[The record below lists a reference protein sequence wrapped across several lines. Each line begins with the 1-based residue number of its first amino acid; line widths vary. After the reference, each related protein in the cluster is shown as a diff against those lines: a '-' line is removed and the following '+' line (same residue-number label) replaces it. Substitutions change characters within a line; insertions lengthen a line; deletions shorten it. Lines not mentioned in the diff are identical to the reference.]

1 MLLNGSAGWGQVRR
15 CSLAYLPAAGTTVQG
30 RAWPGG
36 RLASRNLAR
45 SDLRGS
51 IDTLAEVPSL
61 ERAVRASPH
70 HGPNGAWRARWRLGK
85 ASCCAMSRTA
95 AGGGPPYRSST
106 PGAPAGRVPLRI
118 SATTVWPTAHG
129 PARGFPTHATDPRQ
143 GASTSRLVRG
153 QPSEWPCPA
162 AGTCVSAS
170 EGVLQLLFGHG
181 RAALDV
187 ALLGL
192 FVELVFSGSLCAAV

>member
-1 MLLNGSAGWGQVRR
+1 MLPNGPAGWGQVRR
-15 CSLAYLPAAGTTVQG
+15 CSLAYLQQLGRLCGAAPGREAGSPPVIWRAVICAAPSTRWRRCLRSSVQSGHLRTTG
-30 RAWPGG
+30 RTEPGG
-36 RLASRNLAR
+36 RGGGSERRPALC
-45 SDLRGS
+45 RGRR
-51 IDTLAEVPSL
+51 
-61 ERAVRASPH
+61 RAVVRHTGAAPRAPV
-70 HGPNGAWRARWRLGK
+70 
-85 ASCCAMSRTA
+85 
-95 AGGGPPYRSST
+95 GG
-106 PGAPAGRVPLRI
+106 VPLRI

-162 AGTCVSAS
+162 AGTCVSAP

-192 FVELVFSGSLCAAV
+192 FVELVFCGSLCAAV